1 MVTVYAG
8 AAFVIIEL
16 INNITE
22 PLRLPEWTPTL
33 VIVLLAIGFPIVII
47 FSWIYDI
54 HPEGGMV
61 KTVPAYKVKT
71 EDIPKSSNG
80 WKIASYI
87 SFVVIVGLIL
97 LNIVPRAKG
106 AQETADLEKSI
117 AVLPFESLSVD
128 PELQYQADGV
138 MDAILLHLSKI
149 KDLRVMS
156 RTSVEQYRDTKK
168 TIPEICGEMGVSYVL
183 EGSFQKSGN
192 QIRLI
197 VQLIQAG
204 MEGHIWA
211 NNYDREWKDIFNVQS
226 EVAEKVAREL
236 QAVITSEEM
245 ERIEKVPTTSLNA
258 DDFYKQGKAQ
268 FSLYEMDKSNKGVLD
283 KAEKLYHRALEFD
296 STYALAYA
304 GLAEIYSE
312 KHLWEGFVSE
322 NVLDSQLIL
331 ANKALRYDPHL
342 SEAYD
347 LRGSYFFVNGKT
359 DLAIKEY
366 DRALQYN
373 PNDWRAYRGKM
384 WVYYNDDLLLAIEN
398 GVRAVALRGGG
409 SELPK
414 YIRSLGNQFFI
425 AGFPDLAIEQYKDAL
440 ELDGDSSY
448 YFNGLAAVASSQGN
462 YIQQIEYELIAY
474 SLDTLNTEILN
485 RLFQAYQMIGQ
496 FNESLLYCE
505 KYIRRINEL
514 GELGLSLSHRIGYT
528 YDNIGD
534 HKSAGYY
541 FNRELEYS
549 NSMIKRRGGR
559 DMIPAYMYHAYY
571 DRAGVYAYQGEEEL
585 AMQDLRIFNQM
596 EKMPKWMV
604 TLINNDPL
612 LDNLRDEPEFKQI
625 VREVEAKYQAEH
637 ERVRKW
643 LEENDLL

>member
-342 SEAYD
+342 SEAYEQSFQT
-347 LRGSYFFVNGKT
+347 RCSF
-359 DLAIKEY
+359 
-366 DRALQYN
+366 
-373 PNDWRAYRGKM
+373 
-384 WVYYNDDLLLAIEN
+384 
-398 GVRAVALRGGG
+398 
-409 SELPK
+409 
-414 YIRSLGNQFFI
+414 RSQ
-425 AGFPDLAIEQYKDAL
+425 
-440 ELDGDSSY
+440 
-448 YFNGLAAVASSQGN
+448 
-462 YIQQIEYELIAY
+462 
-474 SLDTLNTEILN
+474 
-485 RLFQAYQMIGQ
+485 
-496 FNESLLYCE
+496 
-505 KYIRRINEL
+505 
-514 GELGLSLSHRIGYT
+514 
-528 YDNIGD
+528 
-534 HKSAGYY
+534 
-541 FNRELEYS
+541 
-549 NSMIKRRGGR
+549 
-559 DMIPAYMYHAYY
+559 
-571 DRAGVYAYQGEEEL
+571 
-585 AMQDLRIFNQM
+585 
-596 EKMPKWMV
+596 
-604 TLINNDPL
+604 
-612 LDNLRDEPEFKQI
+612 
-625 VREVEAKYQAEH
+625 
-637 ERVRKW
+637 
-643 LEENDLL
+643 